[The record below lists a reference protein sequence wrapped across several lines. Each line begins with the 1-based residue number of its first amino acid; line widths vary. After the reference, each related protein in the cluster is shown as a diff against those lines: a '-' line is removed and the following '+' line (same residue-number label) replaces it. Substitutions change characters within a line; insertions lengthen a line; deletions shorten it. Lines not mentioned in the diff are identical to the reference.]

1 MNILYIIGNG
11 FDMNLGLKT
20 GYQDFYDY
28 YIAQKSTSEAVSRL
42 KDYLKKERY
51 HIWADL
57 EMGMGQYTTQV
68 GSVKEFEDVC
78 HDLSFSLR
86 KYLKDVQTSFTA
98 QPSDT
103 HRLYEYLS
111 TPQSGLLE
119 GNVRALNSFLSD
131 GSSIIINVISFNYTD
146 TFERLS
152 AYKGKAVNM
161 DGIGSLRSVRHIHLS
176 LKDTDVILGV
186 NDESQIANKDFIV
199 PEVFDLVV
207 KPHINQQLGTL
218 VDNEC
223 RSLIR
228 DADLICLF
236 GVSIG
241 DTDKCWW
248 QEIGNNMLGTKKR
261 LVYYVYD
268 SDAPQFNNQL
278 IGKRRDNLM
287 RLLQQ
292 CNLPLEDKNVLNRVF
307 VGYRTNFFS
316 IR

>member
-28 YIAQKSTSEAVSRL
+28 YIAQESSSESVTQL
-42 KDYLKKERY
+42 KDYLKRERY

-57 EMGMGQYTTQV
+57 EIGMGQYTTQV
-68 GSVKEFEDVC
+68 GSVKEYEAVC

-86 KYLKDVQTSFTA
+86 KYLLKIQASFTA

-103 HRLYEYLS
+103 QRLYEYLS
-111 TPQSGLLE
+111 SPQSGLME

-131 GSSIIINVISFNYTD
+131 GTSKTINVISFNYTD

-152 AYKGKAVNM
+152 AYKGRTINM
-161 DGIGSLRSVRHIHLS
+161 DGRGSLRSVHHIHLS

-186 NDESQIANKDFIV
+186 NDESQIANKEFIV

-207 KPHINQQLGTL
+207 KPHINEQLGTL
-218 VDNEC
+218 VDDEC
-223 RSLIR
+223 RKLII

-241 DTDKCWW
+241 DTDKFWW
-248 QEIGNNMLGTKKR
+248 QEMGNSMVGTKKR
-261 LVYYVYD
+261 LIYYAYD
-268 SDAPQFNNQL
+268 SDVPQFNNQL

-292 CNLPLEDKNVLNRVF
+292 CGLPLDDKGVLNRVF
-307 VGYRTNFFS
+307 VGYRTSFFS